1 MLRTSQL
8 RTNNYMKYQDA
19 INYLYK
25 QLPAFERQG
34 ASGYKPGLGT
44 AIALDNWLGNP
55 HRAYPCIHVA
65 GTNGKGSVANMLAA
79 TLQASGYRVGLFTS
93 PHLVDFRERIRVNGE
108 MIAKCTVS
116 RFVERWIESNLS
128 CEPSF
133 FELTTALA
141 FEYFKQQKVDYAVIE
156 VGLGGRL
163 DSSNIITPILSV
175 ITNIS
180 IDHTQFLGNTLA
192 EIASEK
198 AGIIKPC
205 VPVVIGEADKPE
217 VRKVF
222 ESTASECHSPIVF
235 ANDKPIVKKSAKNS
249 DGTLAIFT
257 TDDTL
262 SCQLGG
268 DYQVTNVNTV
278 LHAIEVLKK
287 NGVKIK
293 KSAIK
298 NGLAHVCQFTG
309 FMGRWMV
316 ISKNPSVI
324 CDAGHNAGA
333 WKIQSRQLQEL
344 ECDQLHVVLGFSADK
359 DINTVLGMMPKDAIY
374 YFTQAQ
380 SSRSM
385 KAQELQN
392 LGANHG
398 LKGDSYPIALNAYK
412 AALKAAQPSDAIFVG
427 GSFYVLGDLFK
438 HKSVLKSI

>member
-1 MLRTSQL
+1 
-8 RTNNYMKYQDA
+8 MKYQDA
-19 INYLYK
+19 INYLFS

-108 MIAKCTVS
+108 MIGKRTVS
-116 RFVERWIESNLS
+116 RFVERWLNSNLT

-141 FEYFKQQKVDYAVIE
+141 FEYFKKQKVDYAVIE

-198 AGIIKPC
+198 AGIIKPG
-205 VPVVIGEADKPE
+205 VPAVVGDASQPE

-222 ESTASECHSPIVF
+222 DDTALEQHSPIVI
-235 ANDKPIVKKSAKNS
+235 ANDAPFVIGSMKNN
-249 DGTLAIFT
+249 DGTLSIFT
-257 TDDTL
+257 NNHDDTL
-262 SCQLGG
+262 TCQLGG
-268 DYQVTNVNTV
+268 DYQVANVNTV
-278 LHAIEVLKK
+278 LHAIEILKK

-293 KSAIK
+293 KSAVK
-298 NGLAHVCQFTG
+298 KALAHVCQYTG

-316 ISKNPSVI
+316 IGKNPTVI

-333 WKIQSRQLQEL
+333 WKIQSQQLREL
-344 ECDQLHVVLGFSADK
+344 ECEKLHMVLGFSADK
-359 DINTVLGMMPKDAIY
+359 DIDTVLDMMPKNAIY

-385 KAQELQN
+385 KAEALQT
-392 LGANHG
+392 LAAKHG
-398 LKGDSYPIALNAYK
+398 LKGDAYPIAINAYK
-412 AALKAAQPSDAIFVG
+412 AAMKTAAPNDAVFIG

-438 HKSVLKSI
+438 GRKRK

>member
-1 MLRTSQL
+1 MT
-8 RTNNYMKYQDA
+8 YKEA
-19 INYLYK
+19 IEYLFS

-44 AIALDNWLGNP
+44 AIALDDWLGNP
-55 HRAYPCIHVA
+55 HQAYKCIHVA

-108 MIAKCTVS
+108 MIGKRSVS
-116 RFVERWIESNLS
+116 HFVERWLESRLD

-141 FEYFKQQKVDYAVIE
+141 FEYFKKQKVDYAVIE

-163 DSSNIITPILSV
+163 DSSNIIMPILSV

-180 IDHTQFLGNTLA
+180 IDHTQFLGNTLT

-198 AGIIKPC
+198 AGIIKPG
-205 VPVVIGEADKPE
+205 VPVVVGDASQPE

-222 ESTASECHSPIVF
+222 EDTAHDQHSPIVI
-235 ANDKPIVKKSAKNS
+235 ANDEPLVKNS
-249 DGTLAIFT
+249 EKNADGTLSISAT
-257 TDDTL
+257 NYGGTL
-262 SCQLGG
+262 TCQLSG
-268 DYQVTNVNTV
+268 DYQVANVNTV
-278 LHAIEVLKK
+278 LHAIEELKK
-287 NGVKIK
+287 NDMRIK
-293 KSAIK
+293 KSDVKKA
-298 NGLAHVCQFTG
+298 LAHVCQFTG

-316 ISKNPSVI
+316 IGKNPTVI

-333 WKIQSRQLQEL
+333 WTIQSQQLREL
-344 ECDQLHVVLGFSADK
+344 ECDKLHMVLGFSADK
-359 DINTVLGMMPKDAIY
+359 DIDTVLGMMPKDATY

-385 KAQELQN
+385 KAEALQA
-392 LGANHG
+392 LGAKHG
-398 LKGDSYPIALNAYK
+398 LKGEAYPIALNAYRAAIK
-412 AALKAAQPSDAIFVG
+412 AAKPSDTVFLG

-438 HKSVLKSI
+438 KLKTTNRK

>member
-1 MLRTSQL
+1 MTYKEATQ
-8 RTNNYMKYQDA
+8 
-19 INYLYK
+19 YLFS

-44 AIALDNWLGNP
+44 TIALDDWLGNP
-55 HRAYPCIHVA
+55 HRAYKCIHVA

-108 MIAKCTVS
+108 MISKRTVS
-116 RFVERWIESNLS
+116 RFVERWMESGLA

-133 FELTTALA
+133 FELTTVLA

-163 DSSNIITPILSV
+163 DSSNIITPILSI

-180 IDHTQFLGNTLA
+180 IDHTQFLGNTLR
-192 EIASEK
+192 EIAWEK
-198 AGIIKPC
+198 AGIIKDG
-205 VPVVIGEADKPE
+205 VPVVVGNASQPE

-222 ESTASECHSPIVF
+222 EDTALKQHSPIVISS
-235 ANDKPIVKKSAKNS
+235 DEPLVESSAKKA
-249 DGTLAIFT
+249 DGTLSISASNFDEPLT
-257 TDDTL
+257 
-262 SCQLGG
+262 CQLGG
-268 DYQVTNVNTV
+268 SYQVENVNTV
-278 LHAIEVLKK
+278 LHAIETLKK
-287 NGVKIK
+287 TGVEIK
-293 KSAIK
+293 KSTVKKA
-298 NGLAHVCQFTG
+298 LAHVCQYTG

-316 ISKNPSVI
+316 MGKNPTVI

-333 WKIQSRQLQEL
+333 WAIQSKQLREL
-344 ECDQLHVVLGFSADK
+344 KCDKLHMVLGFSADK
-359 DINTVLGMMPKDAIY
+359 DIDTVLGMMPKDAIY

-385 KAQELQN
+385 KAETLQA
-392 LGANHG
+392 LAAKHG
-398 LKGDSYPIALNAYK
+398 LKGDAYPIALNAYK
-412 AALKAAQPSDAIFVG
+412 AAKKAASKNDAIFLG

-438 HKSVLKSI
+438 HIAAVSSKL

>member
-1 MLRTSQL
+1 
-8 RTNNYMKYQDA
+8 MKYQEA
-19 INYLYK
+19 IEFLFN

-55 HRAYPCIHVA
+55 HRAYRCIHVA

-79 TLQASGYRVGLFTS
+79 TLQACGYRVGLFTS
-93 PHLVDFRERIRVNGE
+93 PHLVDFRERIRVDGE
-108 MIAKCTVS
+108 MIGKRVVS
-116 RFVERWIESNLS
+116 RFVERYLKSGLT
-128 CEPSF
+128 CKPSF

-141 FEYFKQQKVDYAVIE
+141 FEYFKQQKVDYAIIE

-198 AGIIKPC
+198 AGIIKSG
-205 VPVVIGEADKPE
+205 VPVVIGEATVPE
-217 VRKVF
+217 VREVF
-222 ESTASECHSPIVF
+222 ENTARECKSPIVF
-235 ANDKPIVKKSAKNS
+235 ANDMPIVLGSEKNI
-249 DGTLAIFT
+249 DGSLSIFAIDY
-257 TDDTL
+257 DDTL
-262 SCQLGG
+262 IFQLGG

-278 LHAIEVLKK
+278 LHAISVLKK

-293 KSAIK
+293 KSAVK
-298 NGLAHVCQFTG
+298 RALANVCQYTG

-316 ISKNPSVI
+316 IGKNPTVI

-333 WKIQSRQLQEL
+333 WEIQSKQLREL
-344 ECDQLHVVLGFSADK
+344 ECTRLHMVLGFSADK
-359 DINTVLGMMPKDAIY
+359 DINTVLSMMPTDAIY

-385 KAQELQN
+385 KAQDLQN
-392 LGANHG
+392 LGAKHG
-398 LKGDSYPIALNAYK
+398 LKGNSYPKALDAYK
-412 AALKAAQPSDAIFVG
+412 AALKAAKPTDAVFVG
-427 GSFYVLGDLFK
+427 GSFYVLGNLFNHIK
-438 HKSVLKSI
+438 IKK

>member
-1 MLRTSQL
+1 
-8 RTNNYMKYQDA
+8 MKYQNA
-19 INYLYK
+19 IKYLFS

-44 AIALDNWLGNP
+44 AIALDDWLGNP

-108 MIAKCTVS
+108 MIGKRYVS
-116 RFVERWIESNLS
+116 RFVERWMESRLD

-133 FELTTALA
+133 FELTTAMA
-141 FEYFKQQKVDYAVIE
+141 FEYFKKQKVDYAVIE

-163 DSSNIITPILSV
+163 DSSNIITPILSI

-180 IDHTQFLGNTLA
+180 IDHTQFLGNTLT

-198 AGIIKPC
+198 AGIIKLG
-205 VPVVIGEADKPE
+205 VPVVVGEASQPE

-222 ESTASECHSPIVF
+222 EDTALEQHSPIVI
-235 ANDKPIVKKSAKNS
+235 ARDVPIVIGSEKNS
-249 DGTLAIFT
+249 DGTLSISAIGYDGSLT
-257 TDDTL
+257 
-262 SCQLGG
+262 CQLSG
-268 DYQVTNVNTV
+268 DYQVANVNTV
-278 LHAIEVLKK
+278 LHAIEALKK

-293 KSAIK
+293 KSVVKKAM
-298 NGLAHVCQFTG
+298 AHVCQYTG

-316 ISKNPSVI
+316 IGKEPTVI

-333 WKIQSRQLQEL
+333 WTIQSKQLREL
-344 ECDQLHVVLGFSADK
+344 KCDKLHMVLGFSADK
-359 DINTVLGMMPKDAIY
+359 DIDTVLGMMPKDAIY

-385 KAQELQN
+385 KADALQT
-392 LGANHG
+392 LGAKHG
-398 LKGDSYPIALNAYK
+398 LKGNSYPIALNAYK
-412 AALKAAQPSDAIFVG
+412 TAIKAANPSDAVFLG

-438 HKSVLKSI
+438 HLKI

>member
-1 MLRTSQL
+1 MTM
-8 RTNNYMKYQDA
+8 TYKEA
-19 INYLYK
+19 TEYLFS

-44 AIALDNWLGNP
+44 AIALDDWLGNP
-55 HRAYPCIHVA
+55 HQAYPCIHVA

-108 MIAKCTVS
+108 MIGKRSVS
-116 RFVERWIESNLS
+116 RFVERWIESGLD

-141 FEYFKQQKVDYAVIE
+141 FEYFKKQKVDYAVIE

-163 DSSNIITPILSV
+163 DSSNIITPILSM

-180 IDHTQFLGNTLA
+180 IDHTQFLGNTLT

-198 AGIIKPC
+198 AGIIKPG
-205 VPVVIGEADKPE
+205 VPVVVGDASQPE

-222 ESTASECHSPIVF
+222 EDTAHNQHSPIVI
-235 ANDKPIVKKSAKNS
+235 AQDEPMVTGAVKNS
-249 DGTLAIFT
+249 DGTLSILAT
-257 TDDTL
+257 NYNDTL
-262 SCQLGG
+262 TCQLSG
-268 DYQVTNVNTV
+268 DYQVANVNTV
-278 LHAIEVLKK
+278 LHAIEVMKK
-287 NGVKIK
+287 IGVKIK
-293 KSAIK
+293 KSAVK
-298 NGLAHVCQFTG
+298 KALAHVCQYTG
-309 FMGRWMV
+309 FIGRWMV
-316 ISKNPSVI
+316 IGKEPTVI

-333 WKIQSRQLQEL
+333 WTIQSKQLREL
-344 ECDQLHVVLGFSADK
+344 ECDRLHMVLGFSADK
-359 DINTVLGMMPKDAIY
+359 DIDTVLGMMPKDAIY

-385 KAQELQN
+385 KAETLQD
-392 LGANHG
+392 LGAKHG
-398 LKGDSYPIALNAYK
+398 LKGDAYPIALNAYRAAKK
-412 AALKAAQPSDAIFVG
+412 AAKPSDAVFLG

-438 HKSVLKSI
+438 HLKI

>member
-1 MLRTSQL
+1 
-8 RTNNYMKYQDA
+8 MKYQDA
-19 INYLYK
+19 IQYLFS

-44 AIALDNWLGNP
+44 AIALDDWLGNP
-55 HRAYPCIHVA
+55 HRDYKCIHVA

-108 MIAKCTVS
+108 MIGKRAVS
-116 RFVERWIESNLS
+116 RFVERWQVSGLM

-133 FELTTALA
+133 FELTTAMA
-141 FEYFKQQKVDYAVIE
+141 FEYFKRQKVDYAIIE

-180 IDHTQFLGNTLA
+180 IDHTQFLGNTLTQ
-192 EIASEK
+192 IASEK
-198 AGIIKPC
+198 AGIIKTGI
-205 VPVVIGEADKPE
+205 PVVVGDASQPE

-222 ESTASECHSPIVF
+222 EDTALEQHSPIVF
-235 ANDKPIVKKSAKNS
+235 ATDAPIVTRSVKNT
-249 DGTLAIFT
+249 DGTLSIFT
-257 TDDTL
+257 TNYDDTL
-262 SCQLGG
+262 TCQLSG
-268 DYQVTNVNTV
+268 DYQVFNVNTV

-287 NGVKIK
+287 NGMKIK
-293 KSAIK
+293 KSAVK
-298 NGLAHVCQFTG
+298 KALAHVCQYTG

-316 ISKNPSVI
+316 IGKDPTVI

-333 WKIQSRQLQEL
+333 WTIQSKQLAQL
-344 ECDQLHVVLGFSADK
+344 ECDCLHMVLGFSADK
-359 DINTVLGMMPKDAIY
+359 DIDTVLGMMPKDAIY

-385 KAQELQN
+385 KAQDLQA
-392 LGANHG
+392 LGAKHG
-398 LKGDSYPIALNAYK
+398 LKGESYPIALNAYIAAMK
-412 AALKAAQPSDAIFVG
+412 AAKPSDAVFLG

-438 HKSVLKSI
+438 HLKI

>member
-1 MLRTSQL
+1 MTM
-8 RTNNYMKYQDA
+8 TYKEA
-19 INYLYK
+19 TEYLFS

-44 AIALDNWLGNP
+44 AIALDDWLGNP
-55 HRAYPCIHVA
+55 HQAYPCIHVA

-108 MIAKCTVS
+108 MIGKRSVS
-116 RFVERWIESNLS
+116 RFVERWIESGLD

-141 FEYFKQQKVDYAVIE
+141 FEYFKKQKVDYAVIE

-180 IDHTQFLGNTLA
+180 IDHTQFLGNTLT

-198 AGIIKPC
+198 AGIIKPG
-205 VPVVIGEADKPE
+205 VPVVVGDASQPE

-222 ESTASECHSPIVF
+222 EDTAHNQHSPIVI
-235 ANDKPIVKKSAKNS
+235 AQDEPMVTGAVKNS
-249 DGTLAIFT
+249 DGTLSILAT
-257 TDDTL
+257 NYNDTL
-262 SCQLGG
+262 TCQLSGN
-268 DYQVTNVNTV
+268 YQVANVNTV
-278 LHAIEVLKK
+278 LHAIEVMKK
-287 NGVKIK
+287 IGMKIK
-293 KSAIK
+293 KSAVK
-298 NGLAHVCQFTG
+298 NALAHVCQYTG

-316 ISKNPSVI
+316 IGKEPTVI

-333 WKIQSRQLQEL
+333 WTIQSQQLREL
-344 ECDQLHVVLGFSADK
+344 ECDRLHMVLGFSADK
-359 DINTVLGMMPKDAIY
+359 DIDTVLGMMPKDAIY

-385 KAQELQN
+385 KAETLQD
-392 LGANHG
+392 LGVKHG
-398 LKGDSYPIALNAYK
+398 LKGDAYPIALNAYRAAKK
-412 AALKAAQPSDAIFVG
+412 AAKPSDAVFLG

-438 HKSVLKSI
+438 HLKI

>member
-1 MLRTSQL
+1 MTYKEA
-8 RTNNYMKYQDA
+8 TE
-19 INYLYK
+19 YLYK

-44 AIALDNWLGNP
+44 AIALDDWTGNP
-55 HRAYPCIHVA
+55 HRAYKCIHVA
-65 GTNGKGSVANMLAA
+65 GTNGKGSFANMLAA

-108 MIAKCTVS
+108 MIAKRSVS
-116 RFVERWIESNLS
+116 RFVERWLESGLP

-141 FEYFKQQKVDYAVIE
+141 FEYFKRQKVDFAVIE

-180 IDHTQFLGNTLA
+180 IDHTQFLGNTLTD
-192 EIASEK
+192 IASEK
-198 AGIIKPC
+198 AGIIKYG
-205 VPVVIGEADKPE
+205 VPVVVGDASQSE
-217 VRKVF
+217 VREVF
-222 ESTASECHSPIVF
+222 ENTALKQHSPITI
-235 ANDKPIVKKSAKNS
+235 ANDTPLVVESVKNN
-249 DGTLAIFT
+249 DGTLSIFAKNF
-257 TDDTL
+257 DDTL
-262 SCQLGG
+262 TCQLGG
-268 DYQVTNVNTV
+268 DYQVANVNTV
-278 LHAIEVLKK
+278 LHAIDVLKK
-287 NGVKIK
+287 NNVKIN

-298 NGLAHVCQFTG
+298 KGLSHVCQITG

-316 ISKNPSVI
+316 IGKEPTVI

-333 WKIQSRQLQEL
+333 WTIQSKQLREL
-344 ECDQLHVVLGFSADK
+344 KCEHLHMVLGFSADK
-359 DINTVLGMMPKDAIY
+359 DIDTVLGMMPKDATY

-385 KAQELQN
+385 KAESLQA
-392 LGANHG
+392 LGAKHG
-398 LKGDSYPIALNAYK
+398 LYGKSYGKALDAYK
-412 AALKAAQPSDAIFVG
+412 AAKHTAKPSDAIFVG

-438 HKSVLKSI
+438 HIKYEK